1 MQSGGK
7 KMKVAVYAGTFD
19 PITIG
24 HVEIAFRAAQLFDE
38 IIIAVAKDNYKQ
50 TLFDIDERCELVR
63 QAVAGHDN
71 IRVETFSGLL
81 VDYCKRAGATSLLR
95 GLRAVSDFDREF
107 QMALLNRD
115 LDNGI
120 DTVFLMS
127 DARYLYISSSIIRDT
142 AAVGGDVSE
151 LVPPAVNKA
160 LRKKFSAIMAPT
172 S

>member
-1 MQSGGK
+1 
-7 KMKVAVYAGTFD
+7 MKIAVYAGTFD

-38 IIIAVAKDNYKQ
+38 IIIAVAQDNYKN
-50 TLFDIDERCELVR
+50 TLFDIGERCEMAR

-71 IRVETFSGLL
+71 IRVEAFGGLL
-81 VDYCKRAGATSLLR
+81 VDYCKRVGATSLLR

-115 LDNGI
+115 LDDGI

-127 DARYLYISSSIIRDT
+127 DARYLYISSSIIRHT

-151 LVPPAVNKA
+151 LVPPAVNEA
-160 LRKKFSAIMAPT
+160 LKKKFSPIMPPT